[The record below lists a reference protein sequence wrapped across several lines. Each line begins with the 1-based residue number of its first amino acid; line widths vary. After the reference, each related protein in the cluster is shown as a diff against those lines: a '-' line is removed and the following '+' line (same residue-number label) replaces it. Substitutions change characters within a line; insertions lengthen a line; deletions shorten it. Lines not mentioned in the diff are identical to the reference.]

1 MALRRRCLRT
11 RLLPEHVVRQLAAP
25 VLLDGAHAHGR
36 QLDERIARQLAHARL
51 GHAEHLG
58 ELRVGLPLLQDE
70 LDDRPLLGGE
80 LVKGGHEQG
89 EL

>member
-1 MALRRRCLRT
+1 MPLRGRCLGT
-11 RLLPEHVVRQLAAP
+11 RLLPEHVVGELAAP
-25 VLLDGAHAHGR
+25 VLLDRAHAHGR
-36 QLDERIARQLAHARL
+36 KLDERIARELAHARL
-51 GHAEHLG
+51 GHTEHLG
-58 ELRVGLPLLQDE
+58 ELRVGLALLQDE